1 VHTHKVK
8 EKEIKNMEKMSFD
21 VFTKAVVEKIRE
33 YLPESFAN
41 ASVEL
46 QTVVK
51 NNDLK
56 LTGLTIRSAE
66 SNICPTIYLEQFFEK
81 YQAGED
87 MNEVLETIAD
97 IRLRNE
103 LKETFDVGQITDF
116 DRVRGKIVPRLI
128 GKEWN
133 RELLAIRPHK
143 IIADLAV
150 TYHILMGHDFSGI
163 ASAPITNALMESWG
177 VDVDTLHDLAIQN
190 MPKLLP
196 STFQTMSSVLAS
208 MMGADSEELL
218 SAMPPADEAMFILS
232 NEQKVNGAA
241 ALLDKEIM
249 KTVIERIGKEFFVLP
264 SSIHECIIVPATAD
278 MDVSTLV
285 SMVRDVNQS
294 QVAPDER
301 LSDSVYIYTEDG
313 GLRLAC

>member
-1 VHTHKVK
+1 
-8 EKEIKNMEKMSFD
+8 MEKMSFD

-56 LTGLTIRSAE
+56 LTGLTIRSAD
-66 SNICPTIYLEQFFEK
+66 SNISPTIYLEQFFEK

-150 TYHILMGHDFSGI
+150 TYHIMMGRDFSGV

-208 MMGADSEELL
+208 MMGEDAEELL

-232 NEQKVNGAA
+232 NEQKINGAA

-285 SMVRDVNQS
+285 SMVREVNQS

-301 LSDSVYIYTEDG
+301 LSSSVYVYTEDG

>member
-1 VHTHKVK
+1 
-8 EKEIKNMEKMSFD
+8 MEKMSFD

-208 MMGADSEELL
+208 MMGADAEELL
-218 SAMPPADEAMFILS
+218 SAIPPADEAMFILS

-249 KTVIERIGKEFFVLP
+249 KTVIERIGKKFFVLP

>member
-1 VHTHKVK
+1 
-8 EKEIKNMEKMSFD
+8 MEKMSFD
-21 VFTKAVVEKIRE
+21 VFAKAVVEQIRE

-56 LTGLTIRSAE
+56 LTGLTIRSAD
-66 SNICPTIYLEQFFEK
+66 SNISPTIYLEQFFEK
-81 YQAGED
+81 YQSGED

-97 IRLRNE
+97 VRLRNE
-103 LKETFDVGQITDF
+103 VRETFDVGQITDF
-116 DRVRGKIVPRLI
+116 DRVREKIVPRLI

-150 TYHILMGHDFSGI
+150 TYHIMMGHDFSGV

-208 MMGADSEELL
+208 MMGEDAEELL

-232 NEQKVNGAA
+232 NEQKINGAA

-285 SMVRDVNQS
+285 SMVREVNQS

-301 LSDSVYIYTEDG
+301 LSDSVYVYTEDG

>member
-1 VHTHKVK
+1 
-8 EKEIKNMEKMSFD
+8 MEKMSFD

-208 MMGADSEELL
+208 MMGEDAEELL

-232 NEQKVNGAA
+232 NEQKINGAA

-285 SMVRDVNQS
+285 SMVREVNQS

-301 LSDSVYIYTEDG
+301 LSDSVYVYTEDG

>member
-1 VHTHKVK
+1 
-8 EKEIKNMEKMSFD
+8 MEKMSFD
-21 VFTKAVVEKIRE
+21 VFAKAVVEKIRE

-56 LTGLTIRSAE
+56 LTGLTIRCAD
-66 SNICPTIYLEQFFEK
+66 SNISPTIYLEQFFEK

-97 IRLRNE
+97 LRLRNE
-103 LKETFDVGQITDF
+103 LRETFDVGQITDF
-116 DRVRGKIVPRLI
+116 DRVREKIVPRLI

-150 TYHILMGHDFSGI
+150 TYHIMMGHDFSGI

-177 VDVDTLHDLAIQN
+177 VDVDTLHDMAIQN
-190 MPKLLP
+190 MQKLLP

-208 MMGADSEELL
+208 MMGADAEELL

-301 LSDSVYIYTEDG
+301 LSDSVYVYTEDG

>member
-1 VHTHKVK
+1 
-8 EKEIKNMEKMSFD
+8 MEKMSFD
-21 VFTKAVVEKIRE
+21 VFAKAVVEKIRE

-66 SNICPTIYLEQFFEK
+66 SIISPTIYLEQFFER
-81 YQAGED
+81 YQSGED
-87 MNEVLETIAD
+87 MNKVLETIAD
-97 IRLRNE
+97 VRLRNE
-103 LKETFDVGQITDF
+103 VKETFDVGQITDF
-116 DRVRGKIVPRLI
+116 DRVREKIVPRLI

-150 TYHILMGHDFSGI
+150 TYHIMMGRDFSGV
-163 ASAPITNALMESWG
+163 ASAPITNSLMDAWDM
-177 VDVDTLHDLAIQN
+177 DVDTLHDLAIQN

-208 MMGADSEELL
+208 MMGEDAEELL
-218 SAMPPADEAMFILS
+218 SAIPPADEAMFILS
-232 NEQKVNGAA
+232 NEQKINGAA

-249 KTVIERIGKEFFVLP
+249 KTVIEKIGKKFFVLP

-285 SMVRDVNQS
+285 SMVREVNQS

-301 LSDSVYIYTEDG
+301 LSDSVYVYTEDG

>member
-1 VHTHKVK
+1 
-8 EKEIKNMEKMSFD
+8 MEKMSFD
-21 VFTKAVVEKIRE
+21 VFTKAVVDKIRE

-66 SNICPTIYLEQFFEK
+66 SNICPTIYLEQFFER
-81 YQAGED
+81 YQSGED
-87 MNEVLETIAD
+87 MNKVLETIAD
-97 IRLRNE
+97 VRLRNE
-103 LKETFDVGQITDF
+103 VKETFDVGQITDF
-116 DRVRGKIVPRLI
+116 DRVREKIVPRLI

-150 TYHILMGHDFSGI
+150 TYHIMMGRDFSGV
-163 ASAPITNALMESWG
+163 ASAPITNSLMDAWG

-208 MMGADSEELL
+208 MMGEDAEELL

-232 NEQKVNGAA
+232 NEQKINGAA

-285 SMVRDVNQS
+285 SMVREVNQS

-301 LSDSVYIYTEDG
+301 LSDSVYVYTEDG

>member
-1 VHTHKVK
+1 
-8 EKEIKNMEKMSFD
+8 MEKMSFD

-56 LTGLTIRSAE
+56 LTGLTIRSAD
-66 SNICPTIYLEQFFEK
+66 SNISPTIYLEQFFEK

-87 MNEVLETIAD
+87 MNEVLENIAD

-208 MMGADSEELL
+208 MMGADAEELL

-249 KTVIERIGKEFFVLP
+249 KTVIERIGKKFFVLP

>member
-1 VHTHKVK
+1 
-8 EKEIKNMEKMSFD
+8 MEKMSFD

-33 YLPESFAN
+33 YLPASFAN

-46 QTVVK
+46 QTVLK

-66 SNICPTIYLEQFFEK
+66 SNISPTIYLEQFFEK

-116 DRVRGKIVPRLI
+116 DRVREKIVPRLI

-177 VDVDTLHDLAIQN
+177 VDVDTLHDLSIQN

-196 STFQTMSSVLAS
+196 STFQTMSSVLTS
-208 MMGADSEELL
+208 MMGADAEELL
-218 SAMPPADEAMFILS
+218 TAMPPADEAMFILS

-249 KTVIERIGKEFFVLP
+249 KTVIERIGKKFFVLP

-278 MDVSTLV
+278 MDVSSLV

-294 QVAPDER
+294 QVVAPDER
-301 LSDSVYIYTEDG
+301 LADSVYVYTEDG
-313 GLRLAC
+313 GLHLAC

>member
-1 VHTHKVK
+1 
-8 EKEIKNMEKMSFD
+8 MEKMSFD

-46 QTVVK
+46 QTIVK

-56 LTGLTIRSAE
+56 LTGLTIRSTE

-87 MNEVLETIAD
+87 MNEVLETIAY
-97 IRLRNE
+97 IRLHNE
-103 LKETFDVGQITDF
+103 IKETFDVGQITDF
-116 DRVRGKIVPRLI
+116 DRVREKIVPRLI

-143 IIADLAV
+143 IIANLAV
-150 TYHILMGHDFSGI
+150 TYHIMMGHDFSGV

-208 MMGADSEELL
+208 MMGEDAEELL
-218 SAMPPADEAMFILS
+218 SAMPPVDEVMFILS
-232 NEQKVNGAA
+232 NKQKINGAA

-249 KTVIERIGKEFFVLP
+249 KTVIERLGKEFFVLP

-285 SMVRDVNQS
+285 SMVREVNQS

-301 LSDSVYIYTEDG
+301 LSDSVYVYTEDG

>member
-1 VHTHKVK
+1 
-8 EKEIKNMEKMSFD
+8 MEKMSFD
-21 VFTKAVVEKIRE
+21 VFTKAVVDKIRE

-66 SNICPTIYLEQFFEK
+66 SNICPTIYLEQFFER
-81 YQAGED
+81 YQSGED
-87 MNEVLETIAD
+87 MNKVLETIAD
-97 IRLRNE
+97 VRLRNE
-103 LKETFDVGQITDF
+103 VKETFDVGQITDF
-116 DRVRGKIVPRLI
+116 DRVREKIVPRLI

-150 TYHILMGHDFSGI
+150 TYHIMMGRDFSGV
-163 ASAPITNALMESWG
+163 ASAPITNSLMDAWG

-208 MMGADSEELL
+208 MMGEDAEELL

-232 NEQKVNGAA
+232 NEQKINGAA

-249 KTVIERIGKEFFVLP
+249 K
-264 SSIHECIIVPATAD
+264 
-278 MDVSTLV
+278 
-285 SMVRDVNQS
+285 
-294 QVAPDER
+294 
-301 LSDSVYIYTEDG
+301 
-313 GLRLAC
+313 

>member
-1 VHTHKVK
+1 
-8 EKEIKNMEKMSFD
+8 MEKMSFN
-21 VFTKAVVEKIRE
+21 VFAKAVVDKIRE

-41 ASVEL
+41 ASVDL

-51 NNDLK
+51 TNDLK

-66 SNICPTIYLEQFFEK
+66 SNISPTIYLEQFFDK
-81 YQAGED
+81 YQSGED
-87 MNEVLETIAD
+87 MSEVLETIAD

-103 LKETFDVGQITDF
+103 VKDTFDVGQITDF

-133 RELLAIRPHK
+133 KELLAIRPHK

-150 TYHILMGHDFSGI
+150 TYHIMMGRDFSGI
-163 ASAPITNALMESWG
+163 ASAPITNSLMEAWG
-177 VDVDTLHDLAIQN
+177 ADVDTLHDLAIRN
-190 MPKLLP
+190 MMELLP
-196 STFQTMSSVLAS
+196 SRFMTMSSVLAS
-208 MMGADSEELL
+208 MMGEDAEELL
-218 SAMPPADEAMFILS
+218 SVMPPADEAMFILS

-249 KTVIERIGKEFFVLP
+249 KTVIERVGKEFFVLP

-301 LSDSVYIYTEDG
+301 LSDSVYVYTEDE

>member
-1 VHTHKVK
+1 M
-8 EKEIKNMEKMSFD
+8 NKMKFEE
-21 VFTKAVVEKIRE
+21 FTNAVVEKIRE
-33 YLPESFAN
+33 YLPESFKN

-46 QTVVK
+46 QTVTK
-51 NNDLK
+51 NNGLI

-66 SNICPTIYLEQFFEK
+66 SNICPTIYLESFFEK
-81 YQAGED
+81 YQSGQD
-87 MNEVLETIAD
+87 MKHILENIAD
-97 IRLRNE
+97 VRLRNE
-103 LKETFDVGQITDF
+103 VAETFDVGQITDF
-116 DRVRGKIVPRLI
+116 ERVREKIVPRLI
-128 GKEWN
+128 SKEWN
-133 RELLAIRPHK
+133 RELLELRPHK

-150 TYHILMGHDFSGI
+150 TYHIMMGQDFSGI
-163 ASAPITNALMESWG
+163 ASAPVTNQLMEAWG
-177 VDVDTLHDLAIQN
+177 VDVDTLHDLAIRN
-190 MPKLLP
+190 MTERLP
-196 STFQTMSSVLAS
+196 SRFMTMSSVLAS
-208 MMGADSEELL
+208 MMGEDAEELL
-218 SAMPPADEAMFILS
+218 SVMPPADEAMFILS

-249 KTVIERIGKEFFVLP
+249 KTVIERVGKEFFVLP

-301 LSDSVYIYTEDG
+301 LSDSVYVYTEDE